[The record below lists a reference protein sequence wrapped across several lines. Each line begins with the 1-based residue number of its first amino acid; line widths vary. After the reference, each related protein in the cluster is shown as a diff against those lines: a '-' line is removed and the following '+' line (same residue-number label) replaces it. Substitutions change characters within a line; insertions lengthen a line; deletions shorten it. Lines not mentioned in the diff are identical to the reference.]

1 MKQFFSKILTGLL
14 RLLGNSPKIILIFF
28 SKITY
33 FLLYYITTYRKK
45 VVCENLK
52 NSFPHKTDKERA
64 KIRKL
69 FYKHLSELFFE
80 SLFILQIKPKDVSKW
95 VVLENK
101 EVMEKYIRQGRD
113 IALAAGHYGNWEML
127 SFMIPQLKD
136 IQVLGIYKPL
146 QNLALENFMKD
157 IREKYG
163 AKAVPMKQV
172 FKYLFKYKKEG
183 IPTGTLYIIDQ
194 TPHFYDI
201 EYETQFLNQSTPVFL
216 GPEKIAKKWD
226 HVVVYASLQKKA
238 FAQYSIRFHLITD
251 KAKEMEQ
258 YAITEKYTKLLEK
271 DIQNKPQYWLWSH
284 RRWKYA
290 KNRFNINN

>member
-1 MKQFFSKILTGLL
+1 MKKLFSSLLAGLL
-14 RLLGNSPKIILIFF
+14 RAIGHSPKVLLILL
-28 SKITY
+28 SRITF
-33 FLLYYITTYRKK
+33 FLLYYIIGYRKK
-45 VVCENLK
+45 VICVNLK
-52 NSFPHKTDKERA
+52 NSFPEKTPKER
-64 KIRKL
+64 KRIRKL

-95 VVLENK
+95 VALENK
-101 EVMEKYIRQGRD
+101 ELMQKYIKEGRD
-113 IALAAGHYGNWEML
+113 VALAAGHYGNWEML

-136 IQVLGIYKPL
+136 VQVLGIYKPL
-146 QNLALENFMKD
+146 QDPALEGLMKD

-194 TPHFYDI
+194 TPHYHDI
-201 EYETQFLNQSTPVFL
+201 EYETNFLNQSTPVFL

-226 HVVVYASLQKKA
+226 HVVIYASSQKIA
-238 FAQYSIRFHLITD
+238 FAKYSIKFHLITD

-258 YAITEKYTKLLEK
+258 YAITDKYTELLEK
-271 DIQNKPQYWLWSH
+271 DIQNRPQYWLWSH

>member
-1 MKQFFSKILTGLL
+1 MKNFFSSLVVGLL
-14 RLLGNSPKIILIFF
+14 RTIGNSPKFF
-28 SKITY
+28 LVFLSKSTF
-33 FLLYYITTYRKK
+33 FLLYYLVGYRKK
-45 VVCENLK
+45 VICENLE
-52 NSFPHKTDKERA
+52 NSFPNKSLKERK

-101 EVMEKYIRQGRD
+101 ELMQKYIKEGRD
-113 IALAAGHYGNWEML
+113 VALAAGHYGNWEML

-136 IQVLGIYKPL
+136 VQVLGIYKPL
-146 QNLALENFMKD
+146 QDSALENFMKD

-194 TPHFYDI
+194 TPHYHDI
-201 EYETQFLNQSTPVFL
+201 EYEMDFLNQSTPVFL
-216 GPEKIAKKWD
+216 GPEKISKKWD
-226 HVVVYASLQKKA
+226 HVVVYASLQKKG
-238 FAQYSIRFHLITD
+238 FAKYSIRFHLITD